1 MLHRLH
7 HLHHQ
12 AGNAGP
18 DAAGPGCDDVDVKVT
33 ISGENGEDEVI
44 DVPIWNGTVANI
56 VLMSLGGQ
64 STIMVD
70 PVTNCP
76 SQVRDLPRKFCSPSL
91 GFSSMTSSRT
101 SWGRVSL
108 WVPELSIFSSSPPSV
123 WPSFPLGR
131 PGGSRPT
138 RSSSSP

>member
-18 DAAGPGCDDVDVKVT
+18 DAAGPGCDVDVKVT

-64 STIMVD
+64 PTTRMV
-70 PVTNCP
+70 
-76 SQVRDLPRKFCSPSL
+76 LF
-91 GFSSMTSSRT
+91 
-101 SWGRVSL
+101 
-108 WVPELSIFSSSPPSV
+108 
-123 WPSFPLGR
+123 
-131 PGGSRPT
+131 
-138 RSSSSP
+138 